1 MASEAL
7 QKPEGTKKKI
17 EPTLFHNYSW
27 NSEVEIYITFL
38 TIWFQEGADINSRSD
53 WNGTALYYAAC
64 NGHDQLI
71 ENLLEKG
78 AEADPKD
85 NKGCKTDFFPQII
98 FMVTY
103 F

>member
-1 MASEAL
+1 MCNHL
-7 QKPEGTKKKI
+7 P
-17 EPTLFHNYSW
+17 F
-27 NSEVEIYITFL
+27 
-38 TIWFQEGADINSRSD
+38 WFQEGADINSRSD

-85 NKGCKTDFFPQII
+85 NKGCKTIFFPENSANIFYDYFQLHVFILFYFDEQIFI
-98 FMVTY
+98 KRQLI
-103 F
+103 

>member
-1 MASEAL
+1 MGL
-7 QKPEGTKKKI
+7 NHLP
-17 EPTLFHNYSW
+17 F
-27 NSEVEIYITFL
+27 
-38 TIWFQEGADINSRSD
+38 WFQEGADINSRSD

-85 NKGCKTDFFPQII
+85 NKGCKTNFFPRKIQQIFFMII
-98 FMVTY
+98 FNFMFFILFY
-103 F
+103 LDEQIFLKRQLIWKWF